1 MENFILS
8 SLIHGAGSNIN
19 AVCCVSGG
27 DMDKL
32 MAPIVARI
40 CQRHCI
46 GIAGCLV
53 VVLVVVVR
61 LEFELVLNVD
71 RSTRVGVEKVV
82 QREIN
87 VVESRQLLN

>member
-19 AVCCVSGG
+19 AVCCVSGD

-32 MAPIVARI
+32 MAPIVACI
-40 CQRHCI
+40 CQGHCI

-61 LEFELVLNVD
+61 LEFELVD
-71 RSTRVGVEKVV
+71 RCTRVGVEKVV

-87 VVESRQLLN
+87 VVESSQLLN